1 MATGMVH
8 LQLGVHGGEHAL
20 LDARRGGDVVRA
32 VDQDLGLDDGH
43 KAELL
48 AGVKGWR
55 SWSGGRA
62 AKWPAEGAA
71 WGDVR

>member
-32 VDQDLGLDDGH
+32 VDQDLGLNDGH
-43 KAELL
+43 QTELL
-48 AGVKGWR
+48 AGVRVGAAGQSCR
-55 SWSGGRA
+55 SGGGGCQR
-62 AKWPAEGAA
+62 G
-71 WGDVR
+71 R